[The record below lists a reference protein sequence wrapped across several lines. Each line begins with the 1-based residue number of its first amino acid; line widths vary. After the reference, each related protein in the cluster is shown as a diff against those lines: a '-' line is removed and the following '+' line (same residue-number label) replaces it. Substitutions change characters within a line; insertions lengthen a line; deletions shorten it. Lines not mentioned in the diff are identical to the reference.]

1 MALASPFCML
11 PSFPGAGWCMSKFFL
26 IPPHLGAA
34 RPGVKDGILK
44 YPPLRCCWCCC
55 RGFPCPERESSAA
68 AAPTDRP
75 TDRIAL
81 RSLHIHIP
89 LVVTAP
95 PSPSFHFSRNLPDV
109 CDGHN
114 VRQRDH
120 DCHGA
125 QLLLPR
131 PYARIGAAVGA
142 DVSFPSP
149 SPHSCVFVDFYSHS
163 ATQITKFLILK
174 VLYILFFMVLYPA
187 Q

>member
-1 MALASPFCML
+1 MVYEQIFSDSPASRC
-11 PSFPGAGWCMSKFFL
+11 
-26 IPPHLGAA
+26 GAA
-34 RPGVKDGILK
+34 RSKRRDFKISPTTLLLVLLQRISLS
-44 YPPLRCCWCCC
+44 
-55 RGFPCPERESSAA
+55 RESSAA
-68 AAPTDRP
+68 AAP

-163 ATQITKFLILK
+163 ATQIIFSAVQIWRQRNFCFQQPNPPPLL
-174 VLYILFFMVLYPA
+174 
-187 Q
+187 

>member
-1 MALASPFCML
+1 ML
-11 PSFPGAGWCMSKFFL
+11 LYVVPGIVSRFFAGVQSGTNSGGYGIGIPLLYVTFPEAGWCMSKFFL

-44 YPPLRCCWCCC
+44 YPPLRCCWCCWCCC

-125 QLLLPR
+125 QLLLSRPHPR
-131 PYARIGAAVGA
+131 LGAGLGA
-142 DVSFPSP
+142 DVSRF
-149 SPHSCVFVDFYSHS
+149 
-163 ATQITKFLILK
+163 ARIKT
-174 VLYILFFMVLYPA
+174 
-187 Q
+187 